1 MPATM
6 TVKTEEYAQLHM
18 KIGKCITFT
27 LEGDAIVFARPFAMG
42 DVIPLAEARGVW
54 AGWGG
59 SDEQF
64 EECVSHMAA
73 LGKAS

>member
-6 TVKTEEYAQLHM
+6 TVKTDEYAQLHM

-27 LEGDAIVFARPFAMG
+27 LEGDAIVFAGPWKVG
-42 DVIPLAEARGVW
+42 DVMPLLEAREVW
-54 AGWGG
+54 AEWGG

-64 EECVSHMAA
+64 EECVSHMDA
-73 LGKAS
+73 LR